1 MYHIKKSC
9 FGIAKKKM
17 QELGINLK
25 DLEEYGDKLLE
36 EIYYDLGIR
45 IKIEMYELDCKI
57 YYVRYVD
64 NKCVEF
70 RRVK

>member
-1 MYHIKKSC
+1 MYIKSS
-9 FGIAKKKM
+9 FEIAKKKM
-17 QELGINLK
+17 EELGVNLK

-36 EIYYDLGIR
+36 EIYDVLGSEV
-45 IKIEMYELDCKI
+45 KIEMYELNSKI

-70 RRVK
+70 RKVK

>member
-1 MYHIKKSC
+1 MYIKSS
-9 FGIAKKKM
+9 FEIAKKKM
-17 QELGINLK
+17 EELGVNLK

-36 EIYYDLGIR
+36 EIYCDLGSK
-45 IKIEMYELDCKI
+45 IKIEMYELNSKI

-70 RRVK
+70 RNVK

>member
-9 FGIAKKKM
+9 FEIAKEKM
-17 QELGINLK
+17 EELGVNFK

-36 EIYYDLGIR
+36 EIYYDLGIKV
-45 IKIEMYELDCKI
+45 KIEMYELDCKI

>member
-1 MYHIKKSC
+1 MYIKSS
-9 FGIAKKKM
+9 FEIAKKKM
-17 QELGINLK
+17 EELGVNLK

-36 EIYYDLGIR
+36 EIYDVLASEV
-45 IKIEMYELDCKI
+45 KIEMYEHNSKI

-70 RRVK
+70 RKVK